1 MPVRKILAV
10 VNGYGVPKDIF
21 SDLSYHAYL
30 VQVFNYLFDRFRAQA
45 VTIVPCG
52 GPTDFFPPY
61 RRTEGGEMAKW
72 LRARIRKLGLARRW
86 KVKPKTTGL
95 TAVDNLL
102 ACRKLAK
109 AGRTLYFCE
118 KTREAKMRRGAREA
132 FGKRATVIGIEFD
145 GSPPRYQV
153 PGRREAEREDLKH
166 DFLALKN
173 PEWRKFLHRAA
184 EEKIQV
190 LRKTPERVRAVEI
203 DRIARRIRQK
213 YWELFR
219 VLEEGR
225 QEFRDG
231 KAKILRSMKD
241 L

>member
-1 MPVRKILAV
+1 MPSSKIVAV
-10 VNGYGVPKDIF
+10 INGYGVPKDIF

-30 VQVFNYLFDRFRAQA
+30 VQILNYLFDRYRTNA

-72 LRARIRKLGLARRW
+72 FNASIRKLGLARHW
-86 KVKPKTTGL
+86 KVKPETSGL

-102 ACRKLAK
+102 ACRKFAK
-109 AGRTLYFCE
+109 AGRILYFCE
-118 KTREAKMRRGAREA
+118 KTREVKMRRGAREV

-153 PGRREAEREDLKH
+153 PGRRETEREDLKYGL
-166 DFLALKN
+166 LALKN

-184 EEKIQV
+184 EEKIKV
-190 LRKTPERVRAVEI
+190 LRKTPARVRAVEI

-213 YWELFR
+213 YWELFQR
-219 VLEEGR
+219 TQR
-225 QEFRDG
+225 
-231 KAKILRSMKD
+231 
-241 L
+241 